1 MRSLQKSLN
10 LTYFCLLPF
19 ALFLVSLPMHVM
31 MVEVVQAQAVQ
42 SRKAEAD
49 QILQQGIQLDK
60 VSRHRE
66 AIQLWEQSLQIYREI
81 GDRRGEGNSLN
92 NLGIA
97 YDSQEQYQKAIDYY
111 LQSLAV
117 FKKIKDRKVEMD
129 LLIRLGTAYD
139 RLGQYQQK
147 IDYYQQSLVIS
158 KEIEDRKS
166 EGDLLNDLGSI
177 YHRLGQYQ
185 KAIDYYQQSLVI
197 KKQVGDLK
205 NEGYVLDNLGIAYN
219 SLGQYRK
226 AINYCQQSLAIFK
239 QIGDSKGEMG
249 TLIHLGNAY
258 YKLGQ
263 YQKAINFYQ
272 QFLAITKQIED
283 RESEGYV
290 LDSLGNSYN
299 SLGQYQKAINFYQ
312 QSLAILK
319 QIGDRKGEM
328 STLIH
333 FGNAYDGLEQ
343 YQKMI
348 DYYQQS
354 LVIAKQIGDRLRE
367 GILLRGLG
375 GAYYN
380 NGQYQK
386 AIDYYQQ
393 SLSLAKQVSDSNVE
407 IASLIG
413 LGHANKYLA
422 QYQKAI
428 DFFQQSLSLAKQ
440 VGDHYSEGNSLIG
453 LGNAYNNIGQSQK
466 AVDFY
471 QQSFAIFKLIKDR
484 TGEGLSLIGLGNGY
498 SSLGQ
503 YQKAIDY
510 YQQSLAIAKQAEDHY
525 NEGISLMNLG
535 LGYDRLGQYQK
546 AIGFYQQSLASAK
559 QIGYQ
564 DGEGNSLNN
573 LGSTYS
579 SLGQY
584 QKAIDLYQQS
594 LSIFKQIGDR
604 RGEGLSLSNLAATFK
619 SLNQTTLAIFFYK
632 QSVNSSEAI
641 RKDIQGLPKE
651 LQNSY
656 KETVVV
662 RYRQL
667 ADLLLQQNR
676 VLEAQRVL
684 DLLKVQELDEFLRGV
699 RGNTNTQRGIEN
711 LPPEQQINQGYQ
723 KLIDQAIAIGKEL
736 TELRSIKPKE
746 RTIAQDQR
754 IAQLDTQ
761 ETELVKEF
769 TKFIDSDEVK
779 TLLKKLEA
787 IAFNQQ
793 DLLGRLSEFNA
804 LQDNLRNL
812 QQDAVLLYPLILENR
827 LELVLVTPYSPPIR
841 RTVNVTSKELN
852 QTIVDFRSALQ
863 NPRTDATKPAQK
875 LYDWLIKPIE
885 KDLNTA
891 NTKTIIYAP
900 DGQLRYIPLAALH
913 NGKQWLTQR
922 YRINNITAASLTDLN
937 TKPQRE
943 LSVLAGAYTTSGK
956 KYNFAIGDEQF
967 NFAGL
972 PYAEMEVS
980 KLAETISETTQLRD
994 DGFSFKITK
1003 PKMDD
1008 YAIVHFAT
1016 HAAFLKGQPEK
1027 SFILFGNGDRISL
1040 IDIKKGAFG
1049 SLTNVDLFVL
1059 SACETGVGGNFG
1071 TGAEILGFGYLMQTA
1086 GARAALA
1093 SLWKV
1098 NDSGTQALMNTF
1110 YATLANNAITKAEAL
1125 RQAQIALITGDY
1137 KNVAGSRGEMV
1148 AIEQRIRQGLPNE
1161 VANNLSHPYYWASFI
1176 LIGNGL

>member
-1 MRSLQKSLN
+1 MRPLQKSLN
-10 LTYFCLLPF
+10 LTHFFLFPF
-19 ALFLVSLPMHVM
+19 PLFLVSLPVQ
-31 MVEVVQAQAVQ
+31 MVIGEAVQAQVEQ
-42 SRKAEAD
+42 SSKAEAD
-49 QILQQGIQLDK
+49 RLLEQGIAKRQLSDYRNAVK
-60 VSRHRE
+60 LDLK
-66 AIQLWEQSLQIYREI
+66 ALTICREI
-81 GDRRGEGNSLN
+81 KDVNCQSRAFIGLGNS
-92 NLGIA
+92 
-97 YDSQEQYQKAIDYY
+97 YDSLGDYQKAIDFF
-111 LQSLAV
+111 QESLA
-117 FKKIKDRKVEMD
+117 I
-129 LLIRLGTAYD
+129 A
-139 RLGQYQQK
+139 
-147 IDYYQQSLVIS
+147 
-158 KEIEDRKS
+158 
-166 EGDLLNDLGSI
+166 
-177 YHRLGQYQ
+177 
-185 KAIDYYQQSLVI
+185 
-197 KKQVGDLK
+197 KQVGDL
-205 NEGYVLDNLGIAYN
+205 NIEGIAFNNIGNAYN

-226 AINYCQQSLAIFK
+226 SIDFYLQSYAVFKQMGNLSGEGRLLNNIGGAYRSIGQYQKSIELHQRSLVIFK
-239 QIGDSKGEMG
+239 QMEDFIGEGDSLGN
-249 TLIHLGNAY
+249 LGNAY
-258 YKLGQ
+258 Y
-263 YQKAINFYQ
+263 
-272 QFLAITKQIED
+272 
-283 RESEGYV
+283 
-290 LDSLGNSYN
+290 
-299 SLGQYQKAINFYQ
+299 SLGQYQKSIDFYQ
-312 QSLAILK
+312 KSFAIFM
-319 QIGDRKGEM
+319 QIGDLKAKG
-328 STLIH
+328 
-333 FGNAYDGLEQ
+333 
-343 YQKMI
+343 
-348 DYYQQS
+348 
-354 LVIAKQIGDRLRE
+354 
-367 GILLRGLG
+367 
-375 GAYYN
+375 
-380 NGQYQK
+380 
-386 AIDYYQQ
+386 
-393 SLSLAKQVSDSNVE
+393 
-407 IASLIG
+407 ASL
-413 LGHANKYLA
+413 
-422 QYQKAI
+422 
-428 DFFQQSLSLAKQ
+428 
-440 VGDHYSEGNSLIG
+440 GN
-453 LGNAYNNIGQSQK
+453 LGNAY
-466 AVDFY
+466 Y
-471 QQSFAIFKLIKDR
+471 
-484 TGEGLSLIGLGNGY
+484 
-498 SSLGQ
+498 SLGQ
-503 YQKAIDY
+503 YQKSIDFH
-510 YQQSLAIAKQAEDHY
+510 QQSLAIAKQID
-525 NEGISLMNLG
+525 SLDSVMKSLNNLG
-535 LGYDRLGQYQK
+535 NVYYDLGQHQK
-546 AIGFYQQSLASAK
+546 AIDLYQQSLAIAR
-559 QIGYQ
+559 QIGIRN
-564 DGEGNSLNN
+564 GEEESLNN
-573 LGSTYS
+573 LGNVYHN
-579 SLGQY
+579 LGQY

-594 LSIFKQIGDR
+594 LAIAKQIGNR
-604 RGEGLSLSNLAATFK
+604 NGEGNSSNNLGVAFK
-619 SLNQTTLAIFFYK
+619 DSNQTALAIIFYK
-632 QSVNSSEAI
+632 QAVNIYETI
-641 RKDIQGLPKE
+641 RKDIRLLPTE

-656 KETVVV
+656 KETISKS
-662 RYRQL
+662 YRNL

-1059 SACETGVGGNFG
+1059 LACETGVGGNFG

-1110 YATLANNAITKAEAL
+1110 YATLANNTVTKAEAL
-1125 RQAQIALITGDY
+1125 RQAQIALITGNY
-1137 KNVAGSRGEMV
+1137 KTVAGSRGQMV
-1148 AIEQRIRQGLPNE
+1148 AIEQRIRQGLPND

>member
-1 MRSLQKSLN
+1 MRPSQKSLN
-10 LTYFCLLPF
+10 LTHFYLFPF
-19 ALFLVSLPMHVM
+19 SLFLVSLPVQLVM
-31 MVEVVQAQAVQ
+31 GEVVQAQVVQ

-49 QILQQGIQLDK
+49 RLIQQGIKLYQI
-60 VSRHRE
+60 SRYRE
-66 AIQLWEQSLQIYREI
+66 AILAFESALGIYRE
-81 GDRRGEGNSLN
+81 
-92 NLGIA
+92 
-97 YDSQEQYQKAIDYY
+97 
-111 LQSLAV
+111 V
-117 FKKIKDRKVEMD
+117 KDRDGEATAM
-129 LLIRLGTAYD
+129 LGLGLINKS
-139 RLGQYQQK
+139 LGQY
-147 IDYYQQSLVIS
+147 
-158 KEIEDRKS
+158 R
-166 EGDLLNDLGSI
+166 
-177 YHRLGQYQ
+177 

-197 KKQVGDLK
+197 Q
-205 NEGYVLDNLGIAYN
+205 
-219 SLGQYRK
+219 
-226 AINYCQQSLAIFK
+226 
-239 QIGDSKGEMG
+239 
-249 TLIHLGNAY
+249 
-258 YKLGQ
+258 
-263 YQKAINFYQ
+263 
-272 QFLAITKQIED
+272 
-283 RESEGYV
+283 
-290 LDSLGNSYN
+290 
-299 SLGQYQKAINFYQ
+299 
-312 QSLAILK
+312 K
-319 QIGDRKGEM
+319 QIGDRNGE
-328 STLIH
+328 
-333 FGNAYDGLEQ
+333 A
-343 YQKMI
+343 
-348 DYYQQS
+348 
-354 LVIAKQIGDRLRE
+354 
-367 GILLRGLG
+367 
-375 GAYYN
+375 
-380 NGQYQK
+380 
-386 AIDYYQQ
+386 
-393 SLSLAKQVSDSNVE
+393 
-407 IASLIG
+407 ASL
-413 LGHANKYLA
+413 N
-422 QYQKAI
+422 
-428 DFFQQSLSLAKQ
+428 
-440 VGDHYSEGNSLIG
+440 N
-453 LGNAYNNIGQSQK
+453 LGNAYNN
-466 AVDFY
+466 
-471 QQSFAIFKLIKDR
+471 
-484 TGEGLSLIGLGNGY
+484 
-498 SSLGQ
+498 LGQ

-510 YQQSLAIAKQAEDHY
+510 YQQSLAILKQIGNRN
-525 NEGISLMNLG
+525 NEAGTLGNLG
-535 LGYDRLGQYQK
+535 NAYNNLGQYQKAIDYYQQFLAILKQIGDRNGEATSLNNLGEAYRRLGQYQK
-546 AIGFYQQSLASAK
+546 AIDYYQQSLAILK
-559 QIGYQ
+559 QIGNRNNEALTL
-564 DGEGNSLNN
+564 GN
-573 LGSTYS
+573 LGLAYH

-584 QKAIDLYQQS
+584 QKAIDFYQQS
-594 LSIFKQIGDR
+594 LAILKQIGDR
-604 RGEGLSLSNLAATFK
+604 NGEAASLNNLGAAYRNLGQHQKAIDFYQQSLAILKQIGDRNGEATSLNNLGFAYDSLGQYQKAIDFYQQSLAILKQIGNRNNEAATLGNLGFSFK
-619 SLNQTTLAIFFYK
+619 TIKQPALAIVFYK
-632 QSVNSSEAI
+632 QAVNTYETI
-641 RKDIQGLPKE
+641 RKDIRGLPTE

-656 KETVVV
+656 KETIAGT
-662 RYRQL
+662 YREL

-699 RGNTNTQRGIEN
+699 RSNPNTERGIEN

-723 KLIDQAIAIGKEL
+723 KLLDQAVAISKEL
-736 TELRSIKPKE
+736 TELRRIKPKE

-852 QTIVDFRSALQ
+852 QTIVDFRSALE

-885 KDLNTA
+885 KDLETA
-891 NTKTIIYAP
+891 NAKTIIYAP

-913 NGKQWLTQR
+913 DRKQWLVER
-922 YRINNITAASLTDLN
+922 YRVNNITAASLTDLN

-956 KYNFAIGDEQF
+956 KHNFAIGDEQF

-994 DGFSFKITK
+994 EGFSFKITK

-1040 IDIKKGAFG
+1040 TDIKEGAFG
-1049 SLTNVDLFVL
+1049 SLKKVDLFVL

-1071 TGAEILGFGYLMQTA
+1071 TGAEILGFGYLMQTT
-1086 GARAALA
+1086 GARAAIA

-1125 RQAQIALITGDY
+1125 RQAQIALITGNY
-1137 KNVAGSRGEMV
+1137 KTVAGNRGSNLV
-1148 AIEQRIRQGLPNE
+1148 AIEQRIRQGLPND